1 MKRTYLFLVINLV
14 LWVETLQR
22 LVRVLSAPD
31 TPFDRGFNGAV
42 SDLSKWFGMQWFQ
55 VRHFILSWQS
65 LLLLI
70 VFLAL
75 VVLVIKL
82 WRLTFIFL
90 TVVSVLTAFWIAFY
104 VSKGQFVLTDYYP
117 LVILVIS
124 LGNIWLSAKASNL

>member
-1 MKRTYLFLVINLV
+1 MIKKKVFVMKRTYLFLVINLG

-82 WRLTFIFL
+82 WHLTFIFL

-104 VSKGQFVLTDYYP
+104 VSKG
-117 LVILVIS
+117 
-124 LGNIWLSAKASNL
+124 